1 VRVCGFPHSQRF
13 CQRSPVAIANLHPL
27 CAPEEW
33 TLPHHLPADGAAA
46 SRHGILGRMILR
58 MMRDPANR
66 GPAPLA
72 RLVALLL
79 VVGLVALSA
88 PVLIPVVRWIVDLL

>member
-1 VRVCGFPHSQRF
+1 
-13 CQRSPVAIANLHPL
+13 L

-33 TLPHHLPADGAAA
+33 TLSHATPVDRAAVPG
-46 SRHGILGRMILR
+46 HGILGPMILR
-58 MMRDPANR
+58 MMRDPASR

-79 VVGLVALSA
+79 VIGLVGLSA